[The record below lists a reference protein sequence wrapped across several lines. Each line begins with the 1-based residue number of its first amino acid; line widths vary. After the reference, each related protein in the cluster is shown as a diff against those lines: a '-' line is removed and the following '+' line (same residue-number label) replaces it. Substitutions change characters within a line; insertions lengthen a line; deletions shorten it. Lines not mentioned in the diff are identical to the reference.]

1 MSFFTIVALY
11 LVTSLV
17 FGLGLGKV
25 LSGLEKTD
33 TMHYRG

>member
-1 MSFFTIVALY
+1 MSFFMIVALY
-11 LVTSLV
+11 LVMSLV

-33 TMHYRG
+33 AKYYRN